1 MGVVLIN
8 MEDDKQQEIN
18 EYFDA
23 IGYDKADK
31 ESHLNL
37 LASKDE
43 FYYFRY
49 LIRTIPN
56 VDNVNIVNIVNI
68 AMLLASIKKLNKF
81 MSQIENNVELY
92 LKIMEKR
99 NSTAVKAS
107 ELLKAQGFS
116 GTTKDKI
123 VVTYAEG
130 DKVENG

>member
-1 MGVVLIN
+1 

-37 LASKDE
+37 LVSKDE
-43 FYYFRY
+43 IYYFRY

-81 MSQIENNVELY
+81 MAQIENNVELY

-123 VVTYAEG
+123 VVTYSEG

>member
-1 MGVVLIN
+1 
-8 MEDDKQQEIN
+8 
-18 EYFDA
+18 
-23 IGYDKADK
+23 
-31 ESHLNL
+31 
-37 LASKDE
+37 
-43 FYYFRY
+43 
-49 LIRTIPN
+49 
-56 VDNVNIVNIVNI
+56 
-68 AMLLASIKKLNKF
+68 

>member
-37 LASKDE
+37 LVSKDE
-43 FYYFRY
+43 IYYFRY

-81 MSQIENNVELY
+81 MAQIENNVELY

-123 VVTYAEG
+123 VVTYSEG

>member
-1 MGVVLIN
+1 

-37 LASKDE
+37 LVSKDE
-43 FYYFRY
+43 IYYFRY

-81 MSQIENNVELY
+81 MAQIENNVELY

>member
-1 MGVVLIN
+1 
-8 MEDDKQQEIN
+8 MEEQRQQEIN
-18 EYFDA
+18 DYFDA

-56 VDNVNIVNIVNI
+56 VDNVNIVNIINI
-68 AMLLASIKKLNKF
+68 AMLLASIKKLNNFLSK
-81 MSQIENNVELY
+81 IEDNVELY
-92 LKIMEKR
+92 LKIMDKR
-99 NSTAVKAS
+99 NSTAIKVS

-116 GTTKDKI
+116 GISKDKI
-123 VVTYAEG
+123 VITYAGNE
-130 DKVENG
+130 ENNG